1 MQVPEYV
8 YGAIAPT
15 FTVFKDDGS
24 LDDAGQRSLLDFMLE
39 SGAINAFFIRSG
51 MGQMYTF
58 DLEDTKQLARTA
70 CAHLK
75 GKAPALIGCSGVW
88 DRNYDRLPDPEVY
101 ERQAVELSR
110 YAEDLGADGVVHTI
124 PEGLLPAPGQSYGDF
139 IVAYFQRICAAVSCP
154 VLFYQPPK
162 TREEYCLSPETLAQL
177 AEIDN
182 LIGGKVST
190 NDAYYLFVLIRAV
203 KERSFGFIAGSE
215 MAFYAALF
223 AGANACI
230 GQGTTVNPQIIRSVQ
245 DRFLAGDFDG
255 AIEAQQDTIDL
266 VRYCPNAVDFLK
278 RYACEKGYEMGLAS
292 RSMASNPYMQ
302 DRAPMTEDEYTAYKK
317 RYETTVAKYR

>member
-1 MQVPEYV
+1 MQVPDFI

-24 LDDAGQRSLLDFMLE
+24 LDDTGQRNLLDFLLE

-58 DLEDTKQLARTA
+58 DVEDTKQLARTA

-75 GKAPALIGCSGVW
+75 GKAPALVGCSGVW

-101 ERQAVELSR
+101 ERQAVELSL
-110 YAEDLGADGVVHTI
+110 YAEELGADAVVHTI
-124 PEGLLPAPGQSYGDF
+124 PEGLLPAPGQSHADF
-139 IVAYFQRICAAVSCP
+139 VVAYFQRVCAAVSCP

-162 TREEYCLSPETLAQL
+162 TREEYCVTPESLVQL

-203 KERSFGFIAGSE
+203 KEKSFGFIAGSE
-215 MAFYAALF
+215 MAFYAALM
-223 AGANACI
+223 AGATACI
-230 GQGTTVNPQIIRSVQ
+230 GQGTTVNPQIIRAVQ
-245 DRFLAGDFDG
+245 DRFLAGNLEG
-255 AIEAQQDTIDL
+255 AVEAQQDTIDL

-278 RYACEKGYEMGLAS
+278 TYAREKGFEMGLSA

-302 DRAPMTEDEYTAYKK
+302 ERDPIRRDEYETYKK
-317 RYETTVAKYR
+317 RYEATLAKYL